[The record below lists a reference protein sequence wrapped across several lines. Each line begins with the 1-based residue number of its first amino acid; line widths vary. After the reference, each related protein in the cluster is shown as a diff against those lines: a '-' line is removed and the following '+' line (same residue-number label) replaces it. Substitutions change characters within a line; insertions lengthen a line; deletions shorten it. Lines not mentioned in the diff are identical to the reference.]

1 MAVPQTAAEPT
12 DEPDGSRIGTDGAEG
27 RDVREGRDDGDSARR
42 SAGGSAPGVFWR
54 YWTAGTVSDAGSAV
68 TALAL
73 PLLALTVLDATAFET
88 ALLAAAGQI
97 SWLLLSLPAGVVAQH
112 VPLRRLQVGLDLVRF
127 VALGSLP
134 LAWWLGALTYPH
146 LLFAALV
153 TGAATVLFDIGNST
167 FLPAVV
173 PAGQLAA
180 RNSVVSG
187 THAVTDTGG
196 PSLGGVLVSA
206 AGPAG
211 ALAVDAVSHLVS
223 AVLLR
228 TLPELRPAPPAGQR
242 PLRLI
247 REGWRYVTRHPV
259 MLPCTVWATAAN
271 FLNAALVALTPL
283 YLVREAG
290 LNSVQLG
297 LVLAMDGVGALA
309 GSAVAVRITR
319 RLGTA
324 RGIIAADLAGA
335 ALLLLAPLT
344 TSAGDAYWFALGNAG
359 FAFGS
364 VVGSITTRTYRQTQS
379 PPALLSRVMATVRFI
394 SWGALPLGALAAGL
408 LATLAGTHAAL
419 WTVCAAAT
427 VPGLY
432 LLASPVGRHRDLAT
446 T

>member
-1 MAVPQTAAEPT
+1 MTEAQTVPDLKEH
-12 DEPDGSRIGTDGAEG
+12 ERSRTEGA
-27 RDVREGRDDGDSARR
+27 DAP
-42 SAGGSAPGVFWR
+42 PGVFWR
-54 YWTAGTVSDAGSAV
+54 YWTAATVSNAGTAV

-73 PLLALTVLDATAFET
+73 PLVALTVLDATALEA

-97 SWLLLSLPAGVVAQH
+97 SWLLLSLPAGVIAQR
-112 VPLRRLQVGLDLVRF
+112 VPLRRLQVALDLARF
-127 VALGSLP
+127 AALGSLP

-146 LLFAALV
+146 LLVAALV

-173 PAGQLAA
+173 PAEQLAA
-180 RNSVVSG
+180 RNSVMSG
-187 THAVTDTGG
+187 THAVTETGG

-206 AGPAG
+206 TGPVG
-211 ALAVDAVSHLVS
+211 ALVVDAASYLLS

-228 TLPELRPAPPAGQR
+228 TLPERRPAPPTGESA
-242 PLRLI
+242 LRLM
-247 REGWRYVTRHPV
+247 REGLRYVIRHPV
-259 MLPCTVWATAAN
+259 MRPCMLWATAAN

-309 GSAVAVRITR
+309 GSAVAVRVTR

-324 RGIIAADLAGA
+324 WGIIAADLAGG

-379 PPALLSRVMATVRFI
+379 PPELLSRVMATVRFV
-394 SWGALPLGALAAGL
+394 SWGALPLGALSAGL
-408 LATLAGTHAAL
+408 LATYAGTHAAL
-419 WTVCAAAT
+419 WTVCAAALL
-427 VPGLY
+427 PALY
-432 LLASPVGRHRDLAT
+432 LLGSPVGRRRDLAV
-446 T
+446 

>member
-1 MAVPQTAAEPT
+1 MTETQTVPDLERSRAENADAP
-12 DEPDGSRIGTDGAEG
+12 
-27 RDVREGRDDGDSARR
+27 
-42 SAGGSAPGVFWR
+42 PGVFWR
-54 YWTAGTVSDAGSAV
+54 YWAAATISDAGTAV

-73 PLLALTVLDATAFET
+73 PLIALTVLDATAFES
-88 ALLAAAGQI
+88 ALLAAAGQV
-97 SWLLLSLPAGVVAQH
+97 SWLLLSLPAGVVAQR

-127 VALGSLP
+127 AALGSLP
-134 LAWWLGALTYPH
+134 LAWWLGALTYAH
-146 LLFAALV
+146 LLAAALV

-173 PAGQLAA
+173 PARQLAA

-206 AGPAG
+206 ASPVG
-211 ALAVDAVSHLVS
+211 ALAVDAASHLAS

-228 TLPELRPAPPAGQR
+228 TLPERRPAARTGESA
-242 PLRLI
+242 LRLM

-297 LVLAMDGVGALA
+297 LVLAADGVGALVGA
-309 GSAVAVRITR
+309 SVAVRVTR

-324 RGIIAADLAGA
+324 RGIIAADLVGG

-359 FAFGS
+359 FAFGT
-364 VVGSITTRTYRQTQS
+364 VIGSITTRTYRQTQS
-379 PPALLSRVMATVRFI
+379 PPELLSRVMATVRFV
-394 SWGALPLGALAAGL
+394 SWGAMPLGALAAGL
-408 LATLAGTHAAL
+408 LATFVGTHAAL
-419 WTVCAAAT
+419 WTVCAAAIL
-427 VPGLY
+427 PALY
-432 LLASPVGRHRDLAT
+432 LLASPVGRHPDLR
-446 T
+446 

>member
-1 MAVPQTAAEPT
+1 MTVQQAASGLEERRQ
-12 DEPDGSRIGTDGAEG
+12 DEDPSP
-27 RDVREGRDDGDSARR
+27 
-42 SAGGSAPGVFWR
+42 PGVFWR
-54 YWTAGTVSDAGSAV
+54 YWTAATVSNAGTAV

-73 PLLALTVLDATAFET
+73 PLVALTVLDATAFQT
-88 ALLAAAGQI
+88 ALLAAAGQLC
-97 SWLLLSLPAGVVAQH
+97 WLLLSLPAGVVAQR
-112 VPLRRLQVGLDLVRF
+112 VPLRRLQVVLDLVRF
-127 VALGSLP
+127 LALGSLP
-134 LAWWLGALTYPH
+134 VAWWFDALTYGH

-173 PAGQLAA
+173 PARQLAA
-180 RNSVVSG
+180 RNSVMSG

-196 PSLGGVLVSA
+196 PSLGGVLIGA
-206 AGPAG
+206 TGPVG
-211 ALAVDAVSHLVS
+211 ALVVDTASYLVS

-228 TLPELRPAPPAGQR
+228 TLPESRPAPRTGESA
-242 PLRLI
+242 LRLI

-259 MLPCTVWATAAN
+259 IGPCMIWATAAN

-309 GSAVAVRITR
+309 GSFVAVRVTR

-324 RGIIAADLAGA
+324 RGIIVADLAGG

-344 TSAGDAYWFALGNAG
+344 TSAGDAFWFALGNAG

-364 VVGSITTRTYRQTQS
+364 VIGSITTRTYRQTQS
-379 PPALLSRVMATVRFI
+379 PPELLSRVMATVRFV
-394 SWGALPLGALAAGL
+394 SWGALPLGALTAGL
-408 LATLAGTHAAL
+408 LATYAGTHAAL
-419 WTVCAAAT
+419 WTVCAAALL
-427 VPGLY
+427 PGLY
-432 LLASPVGRHRDLAT
+432 LLATPVGRARDLRIL
-446 T
+446 